1 MHTWNTQTIIN
12 HFIQYFTK
20 VTAFIVPNQ
29 TQDTVYCLGPQQRY
43 KVAALIIGLIR
54 YLCIYIFSLNSP

>member
-12 HFIQYFTK
+12 HFIQYITK

-29 TQDTVYCLGPQQRY
+29 TQDRVYCLGPQQWY
-43 KVAALIIGLIR
+43 
-54 YLCIYIFSLNSP
+54 